1 VISQHEEKRDWVPIC
16 FAQLD
21 RLLGLS

>member
-1 VISQHEEKRDWVPIC
+1 VISQHVEKRDWVPIC